1 MMSVEYPAKAKS
13 KTLRFGSR
21 AIVAA
26 KDTDV
31 RSYPVNRLIEFH
43 AGVKRGHVEII
54 LLRRWRVLLQS
65 AS

>member
-1 MMSVEYPAKAKS
+1 MMSIGLPAEVKG

-21 AIVAA
+21 AIVAS
-26 KDTDV
+26 KDTHV
-31 RSYPVNRLIEFH
+31 RNYAVNPVIEFN